1 MNRTYGIILGAFL
14 LAGASGC
21 KAVKDRDGNDCEE
34 TTGEDATKCTTG
46 SGTTSTADSETST
59 SDNGGDA
66 TSTGT
71 TT

>member
-1 MNRTYGIILGAFL
+1 MNRTYGIIFGAFL

-34 TTGEDATKCTTG
+34 ATGEDAKCTTG

-59 SDNGGDA
+59 SDNGGDT